1 MILGNWAKIQSY
13 TLTAWN
19 LVYKYIIDPVIS
31 AYNSA
36 KEKFN
41 DMYNT
46 AREKFDSV
54 KNARKKNLMQR
65 KRFIVDPI
73 KDAVEKV
80 QGFIEK

>member
-1 MILGNWAKIQSY
+1 
-13 TLTAWN
+13 
-19 LVYKYIIDPVIS
+19 
-31 AYNSA
+31 
-36 KEKFN
+36 
-41 DMYNT
+41 MYNT